1 MPRPMIFAALL
12 ALVLLGV
19 TSVRA
24 APADAGQWM
33 VELDPTVD
41 IDTAQSAIRDFYA
54 TEGYS
59 APDALGAEIL
69 TIGDG
74 FRVLSVPA
82 GPDDEMRKRL
92 GSVGGVSQVEAEARW
107 ELHAPVVP
115 DVPYGLVRI
124 GHVLGD
130 KNTTVNLPKDGGEGV
145 DVYVVDSGVDTK
157 HPEFEGRAT
166 IIDMTGEG
174 PVDVLGHGTHT
185 AATCAGKTF
194 GVAKRAHVIGIKV
207 LGKGGFGTDST
218 IYAGLAAITDRVKQN
233 PTRPAV
239 INMSMGSKRTSDR
252 ADSIKRRAIQAL
264 TRLGI
269 AVVVSAGND
278 HADACKYTP
287 AFVPEAI
294 TVGAIDAKDT
304 FAGFSNY
311 GACVD
316 VVAPGVNIESAKA
329 NSDGKY
335 TNMTGTSMAAPHVAG
350 AMAVLRGLNM
360 TLDQAT
366 QTLIASARSGEI
378 KGQLLGTPNRL
389 LFLNPQVIA
398 AKKAVTSTTVTA
410 IAKPTAT
417 PGKAIVQPI
426 PPLPSPLPASR
437 TTTYVVTMPARSSAA
452 PTSVA
457 PSPTLAPPAA
467 TMTSK
472 APVVTATPVP
482 LPCTKSQTVV
492 PPAQPT
498 SAPCT
503 KTTVI
508 APEEPTRALPSA
520 TTPCTK
526 SATRPAV
533 PTPAKQSRCVR
544 YRTKKAASGP
554 APSAPA
560 STVAV
565 AVAAAASGSTTSVA
579 TPALSSAAAATPA
592 PSSVAPTQAGFY

>member
-1 MPRPMIFAALL
+1 MPRPMFLAALL
-12 ALVLLGV
+12 ALVLLGG
-19 TSVRA
+19 TTIHA

-33 VELDPTVD
+33 VELDPSID

-59 APDALGAEIL
+59 AADALGAEIL

-92 GSVGGVSQVEAEARW
+92 GSVGGVSQVETEARW

-124 GHVLGD
+124 GHVFGD

-145 DVYVVDSGVDTK
+145 DIYVVDSGVDTK

-166 IIDMTGEG
+166 VIDMTGEG

-194 GVAKRAHVIGIKV
+194 GVAKRAHVIGVKV

-304 FAGFSNY
+304 FAGFSNF

-329 NSDGKY
+329 NSDGKF

-398 AKKAVTSTTVTA
+398 AKKAVTATATA
-410 IAKPTAT
+410 IVAKSTAT
-417 PGKAIVQPI
+417 PGKHIVQPAI
-426 PPLPSPLPASR
+426 
-437 TTTYVVTMPARSSAA
+437 SSAVS
-452 PTSVA
+452 TSVA
-457 PSPTLAPPAA
+457 PSPTPAPPVTSA
-467 TMTSK
+467 TSKVTSK
-472 APVVTATPVP
+472 APVVTATPVSP
-482 LPCTKSQTVV
+482 PCTKSQTAVV

-498 SAPCT
+498 SVPCT
-503 KTTVI
+503 TKMTVI
-508 APEEPTRALPSA
+508 LPEEPTRAPPPT

-526 SATRPAV
+526 SATRPV
-533 PTPAKQSRCVR
+533 PTPASQSRCVR

-554 APSAPA
+554 APSATA
-560 STVAV
+560 TTTVPV
-565 AVAAAASGSTTSVA
+565 TVAAATASGSTTSVA
-579 TPALSSAAAATPA
+579 TPVASSADVTAAM
-592 PSSVAPTQAGFY
+592 SSVVPSQDGFY

>member
-1 MPRPMIFAALL
+1 MPRSMLLAALL
-12 ALVLLGV
+12 ALILLG
-19 TSVRA
+19 TSARA

-41 IDTAQSAIRDFYA
+41 VVAAQSAIRDFYA

-59 APDALGAEIL
+59 APDALSTEIL

-92 GSVGGVSQVEAEARW
+92 GSVGGVSQVETEARW

-130 KNTTVNLPKDGGEGV
+130 KNATVNLPKDGGDGV
-145 DVYVVDSGVDTK
+145 DIYVVDSGVDIK

-166 IIDMTGEG
+166 VIDMTGEG

-185 AATCAGKTF
+185 AATCAGKSF

-278 HADACKYTP
+278 HQDACKYTP

-366 QTLIASARSGEI
+366 QTLIASARTGEI

-389 LFLNPQVIA
+389 LFLNPQVLA
-398 AKKAVTSTTVTA
+398 AKKAGNATVTA
-410 IAKPTAT
+410 VVAKSTAT
-417 PGKAIVQPI
+417 PGKHIVQPI
-426 PPLPSPLPASR
+426 PPLPSTLSASR
-437 TTTYVVTMPARSSAA
+437 TTT
-452 PTSVA
+452 
-457 PSPTLAPPAA
+457 
-467 TMTSK
+467 K
-472 APVVTATPVP
+472 APVTTATPVSP
-482 LPCTKSQTVV
+482 PCTKSQTVV

-498 SAPCT
+498 SQPCT

-508 APEEPTRALPSA
+508 PPEEPTRAPPPT

-526 SATRPAV
+526 SSTRPV
-533 PTPAKQSRCVR
+533 PTPAKSRCVR
-544 YRTKKAASGP
+544 YRTKKPSGP
-554 APSAPA
+554 APSGAPTT
-560 STVAV
+560 TVSV
-565 AVAAAASGSTTSVA
+565 AVAAAAAAAATSGSTTSAATQVA
-579 TPALSSAAAATPA
+579 GRAAMTPVPSSAA
-592 PSSVAPTQAGFY
+592 PSQDGFY